1 MNRFAITVSSIAH
14 TVYSQDTNETADES
28 RASYSRDEEQY
39 SELRQEKEILLRE
52 HPVASERNE
61 NTNRLIKKIQDKM
74 RKLRMRL
81 SADVE
86 NISKPKEAKTPAERK
101 REQRTRMS
109 DSRRHPEKEKDRK
122 RKRLPGGID
131 DTLEAGRYDTIHHLI
146 FVLSRISYFSRGNCA
161 EETSASG
168 LETPRYDI
176 IFDTN

>member
-86 NISKPKEAKTPAERK
+86 NILKPKEAKTSAERK
-101 REQRTRMS
+101 REQRTRRP
-109 DSRRHPEKEKDRK
+109 DSERHREKEKDRK
-122 RKRLPGGID
+122 RKRLPSG
-131 DTLEAGRYDTIHHLI
+131 LAGRYDTINHLVFI
-146 FVLSRISYFSRGNCA
+146 LSRISYCSRENCA

-168 LETPRYDI
+168 LETPR
-176 IFDTN
+176 

>member
-1 MNRFAITVSSIAH
+1 
-14 TVYSQDTNETADES
+14 
-28 RASYSRDEEQY
+28 
-39 SELRQEKEILLRE
+39 
-52 HPVASERNE
+52 
-61 NTNRLIKKIQDKM
+61 
-74 RKLRMRL
+74 MRL